1 MFFNSIAKRMILRQ
15 VQQKSYSVIVKKS
28 MSSDFVALFQYVNN
42 ASRKMKNI
50 RNKIKAANTKILS
63 RRVNISS

>member
-1 MFFNSIAKRMILRQ
+1 MYGFMKA
-15 VQQKSYSVIVKKS
+15 QQKSYSVIVKKS

-42 ASRKMKNI
+42 ASGKMKNI
-50 RNKIKAANTKILS
+50 KNKTKGSKHAKILS